1 MTSRVSWLWDYDIDD
16 AQFRDLL
23 EGRLELGR
31 LDRSWAAVRLLEYAP
46 YREIIRLLG
55 YRRLVEGW
63 PEWRRHIR
71 SESRRRGFDFLIAWI
86 PAHHPELL
94 RE

>member
-1 MTSRVSWLWDYDIDD
+1 MNPRVPWVWDYDIDD
-16 AQFRDLL
+16 TEFRELL
-23 EGRLELGR
+23 EGRLELSRLGR
-31 LDRSWAAVRLLEYAP
+31 RWAAVRLLEYAP
-46 YREIIRLLG
+46 YWDIIRLLG
-55 YRRLVEGW
+55 YRGLVEGW

-71 SESRRRGFDFLIAWI
+71 SESRRRGFDFLTAWI